1 VCTHARAHAHTHTHT
16 YTHTHAYLQRIVEKF
31 PEMTKMKDNV
41 SKHINILHHLSRVI
55 DQVCVCVCVCVSL
68 SVCVCVSLSVGGWV
82 LGAYM

>member
-1 VCTHARAHAHTHTHT
+1 
-16 YTHTHAYLQRIVEKF
+16 
-31 PEMTKMKDNV
+31 MKDNV